1 MEVSLWIHKNKFH
14 RSEGGTRKRVSMVA
28 GVEQGDQRL
37 GGEAPV
43 DEKYSKIVG
52 LEQHVAVHPKDSYR

>member
-1 MEVSLWIHKNKFH
+1 
-14 RSEGGTRKRVSMVA
+14 MVA